1 MDCEDVVVQCLSS
14 IRQVFQECFIWSTLM
29 YFSAM
34 NGPEIQLVECPRDA
48 IQGWPHPITTEDKLA
63 YYRTLLR
70 VGFDTLD
77 MGSFVSPKAIPA
89 MADTAK
95 VLRQLEEEG
104 IWDQTNTKGL
114 VIVGNGRGAKEA
126 GSFMS
131 VDSVGFPFSLS
142 PTFLMR
148 NTNAT
153 MSEALVRLDA
163 IADHC
168 ARANKHLVVY
178 LSMGFGN
185 PYMDEWSEEMVLEW
199 SLDLMQKFSPSVLSL
214 ADTVG
219 SASEDLIERVF
230 RRLTSELDSRHLGC
244 HLHLHPLEGIGKI
257 EAAFRGGCRRFDGAI
272 RGVGGCPMAQDDLVG
287 NAPTELIIQWV
298 EANELW
304 RVQNPVAWSEAQSL
318 AASLFL

>member
-1 MDCEDVVVQCLSS
+1 
-14 IRQVFQECFIWSTLM
+14 
-29 YFSAM
+29 
-34 NGPEIQLVECPRDA
+34 
-48 IQGWPHPITTEDKLA
+48 
-63 YYRTLLR
+63 
-70 VGFDTLD
+70 
-77 MGSFVSPKAIPA
+77 

-214 ADTVG
+214 QENAGLAQLKACLRHDT
-219 SASEDLIERVF
+219 SAAK
-230 RRLTSELDSRHLGC
+230 T
-244 HLHLHPLEGIGKI
+244 
-257 EAAFRGGCRRFDGAI
+257 
-272 RGVGGCPMAQDDLVG
+272 
-287 NAPTELIIQWV
+287 
-298 EANELW
+298 
-304 RVQNPVAWSEAQSL
+304 
-318 AASLFL
+318 